1 MKKYNCKLCNYYT
14 DIKCNYVK
22 HCESKRHHKNIKKNQ
37 NESLIDQKKSLI
49 DQKKSLIDQND
60 SNNIEYFNCKHC
72 NYRTKWKSNLKRH
85 DNNCSKKKNYINNL
99 ETTIERQKEEINTI
113 KKQNNK
119 IIENQREE
127 INSLTNELNDA
138 LKLVQEYQLKVKDT
152 EIKVKDT
159 EIKVKDTEIRCLKE
173 MNQINISNSNSNNNN
188 RTNITQ
194 FIINKYPN
202 AKNVWVPDKVSG
214 LENFASDKV
223 EENVNKLLTNIYKR
237 NIKPEERPI
246 WCIDSARNKYLT
258 RLDNLWHV
266 DLYGLLFC
274 EKVCRQLANRCS
286 EYITGEGLEKLNEH
300 DRIRSLTM
308 ITDLLGRKRLSG
320 PIKGQF
326 IVNSLEDE
334 EESLQ

>member
-1 MKKYNCKLCNYYT
+1 MFSCDLCKYQTNKKWNYQ
-14 DIKCNYVK
+14 K
-22 HCESKRHHKNIKKNQ
+22 HCESKRHQKNL
-37 NESLIDQKKSLI
+37 EKSI
-49 DQKKSLIDQND
+49 TNSNKSITN
-60 SNNIEYFNCKHC
+60 SNKSITNSNKSITNSNKYKCIHC
-72 NYRTKWKSNLKRH
+72 NSEFKRIDNYNKHLNKCSNRLLNLLKEK
-85 DNNCSKKKNYINNL
+85 DNEINTLKKENKQLVDN
-99 ETTIERQKEEINTI
+99 QKEEINA
-113 KKQNNK
+113 
-119 IIENQREE
+119 
-127 INSLTNELNDA
+127 LTNELNDA
-138 LKLVQEYQLKVKDT
+138 LKLVQEYQLK
-152 EIKVKDT
+152 IKDT

-202 AKNVWVPDKVSG
+202 AKNVWIPDKVSG

-258 RLDNLWHV
+258 RLDNLWQV

>member
-1 MKKYNCKLCNYYT
+1 MFSCDLCKYQTTKKWNYQ
-14 DIKCNYVK
+14 K
-22 HCESKRHHKNIKKNQ
+22 HCKSKRHQKNLEINQ
-37 NESLIDQKKSLI
+37 NESLKNQNKSLEN
-49 DQKKSLIDQND
+49 QNE
-60 SNNIEYFNCKHC
+60 SFENKLFKCKYCEYN
-72 NYRTKWKSNLKRH
+72 TKWKSNLTRH
-85 DNNCSKKKNYINNL
+85 VNKCTNKSNL
-99 ETTIERQKEEINTI
+99 EKIIENQKEEINTL
-113 KKQNNK
+113 KQKTEENNK
-119 IIENQREE
+119 ELENQKKE
-127 INSLTNELNDA
+127 INTLTNELNDA

-258 RLDNLWHV
+258 RLDNLWQV

-308 ITDLLGRKRLSG
+308 ITDLLRRKRLSG

>member
-1 MKKYNCKLCNYYT
+1 MFSCNLCNFQSNRRW
-14 DIKCNYVK
+14 NYEK
-22 HCESKRHHKNIKKNQ
+22 HCESKRHQKNLENSITNS
-37 NESLIDQKKSLI
+37 NKSI
-49 DQKKSLIDQND
+49 TNSNKSITN
-60 SNNIEYFNCKHC
+60 SNKYKCIHC
-72 NYRTKWKSNLKRH
+72 NSEFKRIDNYNKHLNKCSNRLLNLLKEK
-85 DNNCSKKKNYINNL
+85 DNEINTLKKENKQLVDN
-99 ETTIERQKEEINTI
+99 QKEEINA
-113 KKQNNK
+113 
-119 IIENQREE
+119 
-127 INSLTNELNDA
+127 LTNELNDA
-138 LKLVQEYQLKVKDT
+138 LKLVQEYQLK
-152 EIKVKDT
+152 IKDT

-173 MNQINISNSNSNNNN
+173 IKQISISNNNSNNNN

-223 EENVNKLLTNIYKR
+223 EENINKLLTNIYKR

-258 RLDNLWHV
+258 RLDNLWQV

-286 EYITGEGLEKLNEH
+286 EYITGDGLEKLNEH